1 MHLPFDLDVEVVKLI
16 DSKSIELPTYPGVA
30 LKLQRLISSGNY
42 GLPDLAKAVESDQA
56 LATAVMRTANSAFY
70 GASKPI
76 TTLQLAIARVGANSL
91 NNIAIA
97 GTLGAQGSS
106 EGPLVSLRRASWRR
120 SLISALLCQHLAPRR
135 KINAGEA
142 FLAGL
147 LHDFGETI
155 AYACFEALLESHP
168 ASTPQDSESW
178 ANEAQRHHVRLGTI
192 LAAEWKLPPYVL
204 ATVQHHHDVAPAAPE
219 FAPMVQLVAMVDVLV
234 SRLGDLPAVGQ
245 IRLDDLPGLPRAEFE
260 GLREVMLKAP
270 AFLESFEDAG
280 APKAKAEPSLVA
292 PAPSALLTDG
302 STAVDFELIVTTR
315 SDRRVY
321 SATQMSP
328 NALRMV
334 GTSAQTERQLIHL
347 ELKPGVKACATVM
360 SCAPSEGKFA
370 VEVKPFALNEPAR
383 AEWDRLLAGV
393 ALAPAA

>member
-1 MHLPFDLDVEVVKLI
+1 MDLPFDLGAEVVKLI
-16 DSKSIELPTYPGVA
+16 DTKSIELPTYPGVA

-42 GLPDLAKAVESDQA
+42 GMPDLAKAVESDQA

-97 GTLGAQGSS
+97 GTLGAQSSS
-106 EGPLVSLRRASWRR
+106 EGPLVSLRKVSWRR

-135 KINAGEA
+135 KVNAGEA

-168 ASTPQDSESW
+168 GTLPQDADSW
-178 ANEAQRHHVRLGTI
+178 SKEARRFHTQLGTI
-192 LAAEWKLPPYVL
+192 LATEWKLPPYVE
-204 ATVQHHHDVAPAAPE
+204 ATVQHHHTPQHATAE
-219 FAPMVQLVAMVDVLV
+219 FSPMVQLVELVDVLV
-234 SRLGDLPAVGQ
+234 GRLEDAPSVGQ
-245 IRLDDLPGLPRAEFE
+245 VSLEDLPGVQRAEFE
-260 GLREVMLKAP
+260 GLREVMLKVP
-270 AFLESFEDAG
+270 AFLESFEDTSGPRA
-280 APKAKAEPSLVA
+280 KAKPSLVA
-292 PAPSALLTDG
+292 PAPSSLTPEAP
-302 STAVDFELIVTTR
+302 TVDFEIIVTTR
-315 SDRRVY
+315 NDRRVY
-321 SATQMSP
+321 SATQMSAD
-328 NALRMV
+328 ALRMR
-334 GTSAQTERQLIHL
+334 GTAAQTERQLIHL

-360 SCAPSEGKFA
+360 SCVAVEGKFA
-370 VEVKPFALNEPAR
+370 IEVKPFALNEPAR
-383 AEWDRLLAGV
+383 AEWNRLLAGI

>member
-1 MHLPFDLDVEVVKLI
+1 MDLPFDLSAEVVKLI
-16 DSKSIELPTYPGVA
+16 DAKSIELPTYPGVA

-42 GLPDLAKAVESDQA
+42 GMPDLAKAVESDQA

-76 TTLQLAIARVGANSL
+76 TTLQLAIGRVGANSL

-135 KINAGEA
+135 QVNAGEA

-168 ASTPQDSESW
+168 ASQPQDSQSW
-178 ANEAQRHHVRLGTI
+178 AFEAQRHHVQLGTT

-204 ATVQHHHDVAPAAPE
+204 ATVQHHHDVAPGAAE

-234 SRLGDLPAVGQ
+234 SRLGESPSVGQ
-245 IRLDDLPGLPRAEFE
+245 IVLDDLPGLQLTEFE
-260 GLREVMLKAP
+260 GLRELMLKVP
-270 AFLESFEDAG
+270 AFLESFEDAN
-280 APKAKAEPSLVA
+280 APKMLAEPSLVA
-292 PAPSALLTDG
+292 PVPSALTTG
-302 STAVDFELIVTTR
+302 ATAVDFDLIVTTR
-315 SDRRVY
+315 SDRRSY
-321 SATQMSP
+321 KATQMSP
-328 NALRMV
+328 KALRMV
-334 GTSAQTERQLIHL
+334 GSASQTERQLIHL
-347 ELKPGVKACATVM
+347 ELKPGLKACATVM
-360 SCAPSEGKFA
+360 SCAPVDGKFS
-370 VEVKPFALNEPAR
+370 VEVTPFALSVPAQ
-383 AEWDRLLAGV
+383 AEWDRLLQGV
-393 ALAPAA
+393 ALASAA

>member
-1 MHLPFDLDVEVVKLI
+1 MGLPFDLNSEVSKLI
-16 DSKSIELPTYPGVA
+16 DAKSIELPTYPGVA

-42 GLPDLAKAVESDQA
+42 GMPDLAKAVESDQA

-76 TTLQLAIARVGANSL
+76 TTLQLGIARVGANSL

-106 EGPLVSLRRASWRR
+106 EGPLVSLRKASWRR

-168 ASTPQDSESW
+168 ASKPQASELW
-178 ANEAQRHHVRLGTI
+178 ANEAQRHHVQLGTI
-192 LAAEWKLPPYVL
+192 LAGEWKLPPYVL

-219 FAPMVQLVAMVDVLV
+219 FAPLVQLVAMVDLLV
-234 SRLGDLPAVGQ
+234 ARLGDLPAVGQ
-245 IRLDDLPGLPRAEFE
+245 ITLDDLPGLQGAEFE

-270 AFLESFEDAG
+270 AFLESFEDA
-280 APKAKAEPSLVA
+280 AALKAKAEPSLVTA
-292 PAPSALLTDG
+292 APSALTDG
-302 STAVDFELIVTTR
+302 SIAVDFELIVTTR

-321 SATQMSP
+321 SATRMSP

-360 SCAPSEGKFA
+360 SCTPSEGKFA

-383 AEWDRLLAGV
+383 AEWDRMLTGV
-393 ALAPAA
+393 PLAPAA